1 MLAFPAVSRYADV
14 TDPARMNKSTVNV
27 LGCYVLWGLL
37 PIFWKLLSGVNSA
50 YVLAQRVVFSCM
62 FCFAVILLKKHGGEI
77 KRIIKNPAE
86 RRRYLLCGILIS
98 INWGIY
104 ILTVA
109 MGRILEASLAYY
121 MNPLFSV
128 VIGAIVFKERLSGMQ
143 WISVALAFAGVMFS
157 IIKYGAVPY
166 LAIIIGLSFAL
177 YGALKKGIKADSE
190 ISICMETVSVL
201 PIALIFIV
209 YAQLS
214 GFTTVQSLSG
224 TEMLLLLLTG
234 PITSIPLMM
243 FAKGIKETSIVTS
256 GILMYINPT
265 LQLLVGV
272 LIYNEAFTQT
282 NAITFAFVWAAV
294 ILFVCDSLRRH
305 KKKI

>member
-1 MLAFPAVSRYADV
+1 
-14 TDPARMNKSTVNV
+14 MNRSSLNV
-27 LGCYVLWGLL
+27 LGCYILWGLL
-37 PIFWKLLSGVNSA
+37 PIFWKLLAGVNSA
-50 YVLAQRVVFSCM
+50 YVLAQRIVFSCV
-62 FCFAVILLKKHGGEI
+62 FCLAVILIRKNGGEI
-77 KRIIKNPAE
+77 GKIIKNKSE
-86 RRRYLLCGILIS
+86 RRMFFLCGILIS
-98 INWGIY
+98 INWGVY

-128 VIGAIVFKERLSGMQ
+128 LIGAIFFKEKLSRVQ
-143 WISVALAFAGVMFS
+143 WASVALAFAGVMFS
-157 IIKYGAVPY
+157 VIRYGEVPY

-190 ISICMETVSVL
+190 TSICMETMAVL
-201 PIALIFIV
+201 PIAIVFIA
-209 YAQLS
+209 YAQFS
-214 GFTTVQSLSG
+214 GFTTFSSL
-224 TEMLLLLLTG
+224 TTAEALLLIATG
-234 PITSIPLMM
+234 PITSIPLML

-272 LIYNEAFTQT
+272 FIYNEAFTQT

-294 ILFVCDSLRRH
+294 ILFVFDSLRKH
-305 KKKI
+305 KKVNA

>member
-1 MLAFPAVSRYADV
+1 M
-14 TDPARMNKSTVNV
+14 
-27 LGCYVLWGLL
+27 GCYILWGLL
-37 PIFWKLLSGVNSA
+37 PIFWKLLAGVNSA
-50 YVLAQRVVFSCM
+50 YVLAQRIVFSCV
-62 FCFAVILLKKHGGEI
+62 FCLAVILIRKNGGEI
-77 KRIIKNPAE
+77 GKIIKNKSE
-86 RRRYLLCGILIS
+86 RRKFFLCGILIS
-98 INWGIY
+98 INWGVY

-128 VIGAIVFKERLSGMQ
+128 LIGAIFFKEKLSRVQ
-143 WISVALAFAGVMFS
+143 WASVALAFAGVMFS
-157 IIKYGAVPY
+157 VIRYGEVPY

-190 ISICMETVSVL
+190 TSICMETMAVL
-201 PIALIFIV
+201 PIAIVFIA
-209 YAQLS
+209 YAQFS
-214 GFTTVQSLSG
+214 GFTTFSSL
-224 TEMLLLLLTG
+224 TTAEALLLIATG
-234 PITSIPLMM
+234 PITSIPLML

-272 LIYNEAFTQT
+272 FIYNEAFTQT

-294 ILFVCDSLRRH
+294 ILFVFDSLRKN
-305 KKKI
+305 KKVNA

>member
-1 MLAFPAVSRYADV
+1 M
-14 TDPARMNKSTVNV
+14 
-27 LGCYVLWGLL
+27 GCYILWGLL
-37 PIFWKLLSGVNSA
+37 PIFWKLLAGVNSA
-50 YVLAQRVVFSCM
+50 YVLAQRIVFSCV
-62 FCFAVILLKKHGGEI
+62 FCLAVILIRKNGGEI
-77 KRIIKNPAE
+77 GKIIKNKSE
-86 RRRYLLCGILIS
+86 RRKFFLCGILIS
-98 INWGIY
+98 INWGVY

-128 VIGAIVFKERLSGMQ
+128 LIGAIFFKEKLSRVQ
-143 WISVALAFAGVMFS
+143 WASVALAFAGVMFS
-157 IIKYGAVPY
+157 VIRYGEVPY

-190 ISICMETVSVL
+190 TSICMETMAVL
-201 PIALIFIV
+201 PIALVFIA
-209 YAQLS
+209 YAQFS
-214 GFTTVQSLSG
+214 GFTTVSSL
-224 TEMLLLLLTG
+224 TMAEALLLIATG
-234 PITSIPLMM
+234 PITSIPLML

-272 LIYNEAFTQT
+272 FIYNEAFTQT

-294 ILFVCDSLRRH
+294 ILFVFDSLRKH
-305 KKKI
+305 KKVNA

>member
-1 MLAFPAVSRYADV
+1 ML
-14 TDPARMNKSTVNV
+14 NV
-27 LGCYVLWGLL
+27 LGCYILWGLL
-37 PIFWKLLSGVNSA
+37 PIFWKLLAGVNSA
-50 YVLAQRVVFSCM
+50 YVLAQRIVFSCV
-62 FCFAVILLKKHGGEI
+62 FCLAVILIRKNGGEI
-77 KRIIKNPAE
+77 GKIIKNKSE
-86 RRRYLLCGILIS
+86 RRKFFLCGILIS
-98 INWGIY
+98 INWGVY

-128 VIGAIVFKERLSGMQ
+128 LIGAIFFKEKLSRVQ
-143 WISVALAFAGVMFS
+143 WASVALAFAGVMFS
-157 IIKYGAVPY
+157 VIRYGEVPY

-190 ISICMETVSVL
+190 TSICMETMAVL
-201 PIALIFIV
+201 PIALVFIA
-209 YAQLS
+209 YAQFS
-214 GFTTVQSLSG
+214 GFTTFSSL
-224 TEMLLLLLTG
+224 TTAEALLLIATG
-234 PITSIPLMM
+234 PITSIPLML

-272 LIYNEAFTQT
+272 FIYNEAFTQT

-294 ILFVCDSLRRH
+294 ILFVFDSLRKH
-305 KKKI
+305 KKVNA

>member
-1 MLAFPAVSRYADV
+1 M
-14 TDPARMNKSTVNV
+14 
-27 LGCYVLWGLL
+27 GCYILWGLL
-37 PIFWKLLSGVNSA
+37 PIFWKLLAGVNSA
-50 YVLAQRVVFSCM
+50 YVLAQRIVFSCV
-62 FCFAVILLKKHGGEI
+62 FCLAVILIRKNGGEI
-77 KRIIKNPAE
+77 GKIIKNKSE
-86 RRRYLLCGILIS
+86 RRKFFLCGILIS
-98 INWGIY
+98 INWGVY

-128 VIGAIVFKERLSGMQ
+128 LIGAIFFKEKLSRVQ
-143 WISVALAFAGVMFS
+143 WASVALAFAGVMFS
-157 IIKYGAVPY
+157 VIRYGEVPY

-190 ISICMETVSVL
+190 TSICMETMAVL
-201 PIALIFIV
+201 PIALVFIA
-209 YAQLS
+209 YAQFS
-214 GFTTVQSLSG
+214 GFTTFSSL
-224 TEMLLLLLTG
+224 TTAEALLLIATG
-234 PITSIPLMM
+234 PITSIPLML

-272 LIYNEAFTQT
+272 FIYNEAFTQT

-294 ILFVCDSLRRH
+294 ILFVFDSLRKH
-305 KKKI
+305 KKVNA

>member
-1 MLAFPAVSRYADV
+1 
-14 TDPARMNKSTVNV
+14 MNRSSLNV
-27 LGCYVLWGLL
+27 LGCYILWGLL
-37 PIFWKLLSGVNSA
+37 PIFWKLLAGVNSA
-50 YVLAQRVVFSCM
+50 YVLAQRIVFSCV
-62 FCFAVILLKKHGGEI
+62 FCLAVILIRKNGGEI
-77 KRIIKNPAE
+77 GRIIKNKSE
-86 RRRYLLCGILIS
+86 RRMFFLCGILIS
-98 INWGIY
+98 INWGVY

-128 VIGAIVFKERLSGMQ
+128 LIGAIFFKEKLSRVQ
-143 WISVALAFAGVMFS
+143 WASVALAFAGVMFS
-157 IIKYGAVPY
+157 VIRYGEVPY

-190 ISICMETVSVL
+190 TSICMETMAVL
-201 PIALIFIV
+201 PIAIVFIA
-209 YAQLS
+209 YAQFS
-214 GFTTVQSLSG
+214 GFTTFSSL
-224 TEMLLLLLTG
+224 TTAEALLLIATG
-234 PITSIPLMM
+234 PITSIPLML

-272 LIYNEAFTQT
+272 FIYNEAFTQT

-294 ILFVCDSLRRH
+294 ILFVFDSLRKH
-305 KKKI
+305 KKVNA